1 MNPTTDNFCFG
12 SSAAVSRSRGRNT
25 PLADVWDPSHSV
37 GAFWQHLQSQG
48 DEGRVVNVLSVD
60 LGTSNTVA
68 VLSAHGRPPRVV
80 DVDGASMMPSA
91 VFAAEDGNLVVGR
104 DAERR
109 ARLDPARFEPNPKR
123 RVDEGTLLLGDQVVP
138 VTDALAG
145 VLRRVVDETSRQL
158 GGKRPDE
165 VRLTHP
171 AQWGPVRRNVLL
183 SAARQAGA
191 GSNLVLVPEP
201 VAAAAHFASFPGQSL
216 TPGQALAVYDLGA
229 GTFDVAIVGATQNG
243 FVVLAEAGLPDL
255 GGLDVDQALL
265 EHVGRQVSIRD
276 PGRWQSLLRPVS
288 TGDRRAQRALRE
300 DVKAGKESLSRH
312 PQTEVPL
319 PEPFDDVLVTRVELE
334 ALIRPGL
341 LRSVELLAGTI
352 RSTGMSPERLVGI
365 YLVGGSSRIP
375 LIATLIAENMRVV
388 PTSLDQPETA
398 VALGAHHV
406 PQEGITLRTSDISNT
421 IEDVQR
427 TRQVVAPRTGG
438 FNPGPPPPPTQS
450 TPAQN
455 PFPNSGPQRMQQG
468 PPSTPVPAMMAQPM
482 PLQTPQPFP
491 AQQQQRANG
500 SSNRVWYIATA
511 VVAVVVVA
519 VVSIIIATS
528 GDSGGGGGSGTVAGT
543 DCSERTADSKG
554 MSECM
559 RKVAGAVADNNEC
572 KSGATAG
579 DQQIETPGA
588 TTATCTIDSTYS
600 VMYMHFG
607 SSDKADGSRQ
617 SGVDTAKQYV
627 DSVVK
632 QLQNTGTS
640 STDPKEGSWD
650 GAGLS
655 GSYTAIEI
663 VAGSGMLVFSV
674 NDSPVA
680 GVLIKIDISGSDDLG
695 DLVNYFDQHIK
706 PGGDGGS

>member
-1 MNPTTDNFCFG
+1 
-12 SSAAVSRSRGRNT
+12 
-25 PLADVWDPSHSV
+25 
-37 GAFWQHLQSQG
+37 
-48 DEGRVVNVLSVD
+48 VNVLSVD

-91 VFAAEDGNLVVGR
+91 VFAAEEGHLVVGR

-145 VLRRVVDETSRQL
+145 VLRRVVEETSRQL
-158 GGKRPDE
+158 GGKKPDE

-183 SAARQAGA
+183 SAARQAGM

-201 VAAAAHFASFPGQSL
+201 VAAAAHFASFPGQTL

-265 EHVGRQVSIRD
+265 EHVGRQVSLRD

-288 TGDRRAQRALRE
+288 TADRRAQRALRE

-334 ALIRPGL
+334 ALIRPGM

-352 RSTGMSPERLVGI
+352 RSTGMTPNRLVGI

-375 LIATLIAENMRVV
+375 LIATLIAEQLRVV

-406 PQEGITLRTSDISNT
+406 PQEGITLRTGDISNT

-427 TRQVVAPRTGG
+427 TRQVAPAPRTGG
-438 FNPGPPPPPTQS
+438 FNASPPPPQS
-450 TPAQN
+450 TPAATPAQN
-455 PFPNSGPQRMQQG
+455 PYPASGPQRVQG
-468 PPSTPVPAMMAQPM
+468 PPSTPTPVPAMSAQPG
-482 PLQTPQPFP
+482 PGQGPGPTPPPFP
-491 AQQQQRANG
+491 AQQRPAG
-500 SSNRVWYIATA
+500 SSNKIWYITTA
-511 VVAVVVVA
+511 VAAVIVIA
-519 VVSIIIATS
+519 VFSIIIATS
-528 GDSGGGGGSGTVAGT
+528 GGDSTEGGGGGGGGGGVA
-543 DCSERTADSKG
+543 TADCTDKTTDSNG
-554 MSECM
+554 LTPCM
-559 RKVAGAVADNNEC
+559 REVAGAVAENNEC
-572 KSGATAG
+572 TEGASSAG
-579 DQQIETPGA
+579 VGSFDTPGA
-588 TTATCTIDSTYS
+588 TSATCSIDTGNN
-600 VMYMHFG
+600 VIYMQFG
-607 SSDKADGSRQ
+607 DADEGQTAFEAFVSEMEKQ
-617 SGVDTAKQYV
+617 ASGE
-627 DSVVK
+627 
-632 QLQNTGTS
+632 
-640 STDPKEGSWD
+640 PKDGSWD
-650 GAGLS
+650 GAGMS

-663 VAGSGMLVFSV
+663 LAGSGTVVFGV
-674 NDSPVA
+674 ENSPVI
-680 GVLIKIDISGSDDLG
+680 GVLISIDASGSGNVNDLI
-695 DLVNYFDQHIK
+695 DYFDQHVK
-706 PGGDGGS
+706 PGGDGGK

>member
-1 MNPTTDNFCFG
+1 M
-12 SSAAVSRSRGRNT
+12 
-25 PLADVWDPSHSV
+25 
-37 GAFWQHLQSQG
+37 
-48 DEGRVVNVLSVD
+48 NVLSVD

-145 VLRRVVDETSRQL
+145 VLRRVIDETSRQL
-158 GGKRPDE
+158 GGKKPDE

-183 SAARQAGA
+183 SAARQAGM

-201 VAAAAHFASFPGQSL
+201 VAAAAHFASFPGQTL
-216 TPGQALAVYDLGA
+216 APGQALAVYDLGA

-265 EHVGRQVSIRD
+265 EHVGRQVSMRD
-276 PGRWQSLLRPVS
+276 PGRWQSLLRPMS

-334 ALIRPGL
+334 ALIRPGM

-352 RSTGMSPERLVGI
+352 RSTGMTPGRLVGI

-375 LIATLIAENMRVV
+375 LIATLIAEQLRVV

-406 PQEGITLRTSDISNT
+406 PQEGITLRTSDISST

-438 FNPGPPPPPTQS
+438 FNAGPPKPPPPPPPPTGA

-455 PFPNSGPQRMQQG
+455 PFPNSGPQRVQG
-468 PPSTPVPAMMAQPM
+468 PPSTPTPVPAMSSGPGPTQYPV
-482 PLQTPQPFP
+482 QT
-491 AQQQQRANG
+491 QQRRG
-500 SSNRVWYIATA
+500 SSNKPWYIATA
-511 VVAVVVVA
+511 VVAVVVIA

-528 GDSGGGGGSGTVAGT
+528 GSGAAGGGTVAGV
-543 DCSERTADSKG
+543 DCESRKADSSG

-559 RKVAGAVADNNEC
+559 RKVAGAVAENNEC
-572 KSGATAG
+572 ASGAATAG
-579 DQQIETPGA
+579 SQPIETPGA
-588 TTATCTIDSTYS
+588 TASTCTMDDTHS

-607 SSDKADGSRQ
+607 NSDNQNGDQ
-617 SGVDTAKQYV
+617 LSGTDSAKQYIDTV
-627 DSVVK
+627 LK
-632 QLQNTGTS
+632 QLKGLGNGDPEQGDWKGGELTGTY
-640 STDPKEGSWD
+640 
-650 GAGLS
+650 A
-655 GSYTAIEI
+655 AIDI
-663 VAGSGMLVFSV
+663 GGGSGMIVFVV
-674 NDSPVA
+674 NDSPIA
-680 GVLIKIDISGSDDLG
+680 GVLMNIDIGGSGDINDLL
-695 DLVNYFDQHIK
+695 DYFDQHVK
-706 PGGDGGS
+706 PGGDGVGS

>member
-1 MNPTTDNFCFG
+1 
-12 SSAAVSRSRGRNT
+12 
-25 PLADVWDPSHSV
+25 
-37 GAFWQHLQSQG
+37 
-48 DEGRVVNVLSVD
+48 
-60 LGTSNTVA
+60 
-68 VLSAHGRPPRVV
+68 
-80 DVDGASMMPSA
+80 MPSA

-158 GGKRPDE
+158 GGKKPDE

-265 EHVGRQVSIRD
+265 EHVGRQVSVRD
-276 PGRWQSLLRPVS
+276 PGRWQNLLRPVS
-288 TGDRRAQRALRE
+288 TADRRAQRALRE
-300 DVKAGKESLSRH
+300 DVKAAKESLSRH

-319 PEPFDDVLVTRVELE
+319 PEPFNDVLVTRVELE

-352 RSTGMSPERLVGI
+352 RSTGMPPERLIGI

-375 LIATLIAENMRVV
+375 LIATLIAEQLRVV

-406 PQEGITLRTSDISNT
+406 PQEGITLRTSDISKT

-427 TRQVVAPRTGG
+427 TRQVVAPRTAG
-438 FNPGPPPPPTQS
+438 FNAGPPKPPPTQA

-455 PFPNSGPQRMQQG
+455 PFPNSGPQRVPG
-468 PPSTPVPAMMAQPM
+468 PPSTPTPM
-482 PLQTPQPFP
+482 PVMT
-491 AQQQQRANG
+491 AQQAPGPTPPPQFPTQQRPGG
-500 SSNRVWYIATA
+500 SSNKGWYIATA
-511 VVAVVVVA
+511 VVAIVVVA
-519 VVSIIIATS
+519 VVSIIIASS
-528 GDSGGGGGSGTVAGT
+528 GDSSGGGKNTAGGGGGSTPAADVDCT
-543 DCSERTADSKG
+543 DDTADSSG
-554 MSECM
+554 LTPCM
-559 RKVAGAVADNNEC
+559 RNVAGAVAENNEC
-572 KSGATAG
+572 KDGATAAG
-579 DQQIETPGA
+579 AGSIATPGA
-588 TTATCTIDSTYS
+588 TAATCTIDSGHS
-600 VMYMHFG
+600 VIYLQFG
-607 SSDKADGSRQ
+607 DAD
-617 SGVDTAKQYV
+617 DAKTAFDAMVGQMETQT
-627 DSVVK
+627 D
-632 QLQNTGTS
+632 N
-640 STDPKEGSWD
+640 DPKNGQWD
-650 GAGLS
+650 GGGLS
-655 GSYTAIEI
+655 GDYTAVEI
-663 VAGSGMLVFSV
+663 ISGSGMVAFGV
-674 NDSPVA
+674 DDTPVI
-680 GVLIKIDISGSDDLG
+680 GVLITLDASGSGDINDLTE
-695 DLVNYFDQHIK
+695 YFDQHVK
-706 PGGDGGS
+706 PGSDGG

>member
-1 MNPTTDNFCFG
+1 
-12 SSAAVSRSRGRNT
+12 
-25 PLADVWDPSHSV
+25 
-37 GAFWQHLQSQG
+37 
-48 DEGRVVNVLSVD
+48 VNVLSVD

-145 VLRRVVDETSRQL
+145 VLRRVIDETSRQL
-158 GGKRPDE
+158 GGKKPDE

-183 SAARQAGA
+183 SAARQAGM

-201 VAAAAHFASFPGQSL
+201 VAAAAHFASFPGQTL
-216 TPGQALAVYDLGA
+216 APGQALAVYDLGA

-265 EHVGRQVSIRD
+265 EHVGRQVSMRD
-276 PGRWQSLLRPVS
+276 PGRWQSLLRPMS

-300 DVKAGKESLSRH
+300 DVKAAKESLSRH

-319 PEPFDDVLVTRVELE
+319 PEPFEDVLVTRVELE
-334 ALIRPGL
+334 ALIRPGM

-352 RSTGMSPERLVGI
+352 RSTGMTPDRLVGI

-375 LIATLIAENMRVV
+375 LIATLIAEQLRVV

-406 PQEGITLRTSDISNT
+406 PQEGITLRTSDISST

-438 FNPGPPPPPTQS
+438 FNPGPPGPPPPPPTGG

-455 PFPNSGPQRMQQG
+455 PFPNSGPQRVQG
-468 PPSTPVPAMMAQPM
+468 PPSTPTPVPAMTAGPGPTQYPVQQP
-482 PLQTPQPFP
+482 PP
-491 AQQQQRANG
+491 RRSSG
-500 SSNRVWYIATA
+500 SSNKPWYIATA
-511 VVAVVVVA
+511 VVAVVVIA

-528 GDSGGGGGSGTVAGT
+528 GDSGSGGAGTVAGT
-543 DCSERTADSKG
+543 DCSNRKADGSG

-559 RKVAGAVADNNEC
+559 RKVAGAVAENNDC
-572 KSGATAG
+572 TSGAAAAG
-579 DQQIETPGA
+579 SQPIETPGA
-588 TTATCTIDSTYS
+588 TAATCVIDDEHT
-600 VMYMHFG
+600 VMYLHFG
-607 SSDKADGSRQ
+607 VSDTADGNKL
-617 SGVDTAKQYV
+617 SGAETAKQYI
-627 DSVVK
+627 DSLVK
-632 QLQNTGTS
+632 QLENIGTGGDPQDGDWEGDGLTGT
-640 STDPKEGSWD
+640 
-650 GAGLS
+650 
-655 GSYTAIEI
+655 YVAIDI
-663 VAGSGMLVFSV
+663 GGGSGMLVFAVNIDIGGSGDV
-674 NDSPVA
+674 ND
-680 GVLIKIDISGSDDLG
+680 LLD
-695 DLVNYFDQHIK
+695 YFDQHVK
-706 PGGDGGS
+706 PGGDGGGS

>member
-1 MNPTTDNFCFG
+1 MYGTRPTASVPHG
-12 SSAAVSRSRGRNT
+12 SIFTQQYG
-25 PLADVWDPSHSV
+25 
-37 GAFWQHLQSQG
+37 
-48 DEGRVVNVLSVD
+48 EGRVVNVLSVD

-123 RVDEGTLLLGDQVVP
+123 RIDEGTLLLGTEVVP

-145 VLRRVVDETSRQL
+145 VLRRVIDETSRQL
-158 GGKRPDE
+158 GGKKPDE

-183 SAARQAGA
+183 SAARQAGM

-201 VAAAAHFASFPGQSL
+201 VAAAAHFASFPGQTL
-216 TPGQALAVYDLGA
+216 LPGQALAVYDLGA

-243 FVVLAEAGLPDL
+243 FVVLAEAGLADL

-265 EHVGRQVSIRD
+265 EHVGRQVSARD

-319 PEPFDDVLVTRVELE
+319 PEPFEDVLVTRVELE
-334 ALIRPGL
+334 ALIRPGM
-341 LRSVELLAGTI
+341 LRSVELLAATI
-352 RSTGMSPERLVGI
+352 RSTGMTPNRLVGI

-375 LIATLIAENMRVV
+375 LIATLIAEQLRVV

-406 PQEGITLRTSDISNT
+406 PQEGITLRTSDISST

-427 TRQVVAPRTGG
+427 TRQVMAPRTGG
-438 FNPGPPPPPTQS
+438 FSASPPPPSPPTGA

-455 PFPNSGPQRMQQG
+455 PYPNSGPQRVQG
-468 PPSTPVPAMMAQPM
+468 PPSTPTPVPAM
-482 PLQTPQPFP
+482 
-491 AQQQQRANG
+491 AQQQAPRSYPIPAQRPQVAAPN
-500 SSNRVWYIATA
+500 NNKKWYIATA
-511 VVAVVVVA
+511 IVAVLVIA
-519 VVSIIIATS
+519 TVSILIATS
-528 GDSGGGGGSGTVAGT
+528 GDSSDGGGTAGGVSCDDRSPDGG
-543 DCSERTADSKG
+543 G
-554 MSECM
+554 FSECM
-559 RKVAGAVADNNEC
+559 RKLAGAVADNADCSE
-572 KSGATAG
+572 GASLPGGSTGAPVP
-579 DQQIETPGA
+579 TPK
-588 TTATCTIDSTYS
+588 TTVATCTLADDYF
-600 VMYMHFG
+600 VQYYHFEAAT
-607 SSDKADGSRQ
+607 DPDGNEL
-617 SGVDTAKQYV
+617 SGPEIAQKNVDTIFQSLNQDKDDSQQADWSGDGLNGQSYFV
-627 DSVVK
+627 DI
-632 QLQNTGTS
+632 
-640 STDPKEGSWD
+640 
-650 GAGLS
+650 GL
-655 GSYTAIEI
+655 G
-663 VAGSGMLVFSV
+663 
-674 NDSPVA
+674 N
-680 GVLIKIDISGSDDLG
+680 GVLIFTVDESPLMGVLFKFSAS
-695 DLVNYFDQHIK
+695 
-706 PGGDGGS
+706 GDGGSSDLPDYFNEHVKPGTDGGA

>member
-1 MNPTTDNFCFG
+1 
-12 SSAAVSRSRGRNT
+12 
-25 PLADVWDPSHSV
+25 
-37 GAFWQHLQSQG
+37 
-48 DEGRVVNVLSVD
+48 VNVLSVD

-91 VFAAEDGNLVVGR
+91 VFAAEEGTLVVGR

-158 GGKRPDE
+158 GGKKPDE

-265 EHVGRQVSIRD
+265 EHVGRQVSVRD

-300 DVKAGKESLSRH
+300 DVKAAKESLSRH

-334 ALIRPGL
+334 ALIRPGM

-375 LIATLIAENMRVV
+375 LIATLIAEQMRVV

-406 PQEGITLRTSDISNT
+406 PQEGITLRTSDISST

-438 FNPGPPPPPTQS
+438 FNPGHGSGPKPPPPPPTQN

-455 PFPNSGPQRMQQG
+455 PFPNSGPQRMQG
-468 PPSTPVPAMMAQPM
+468 PPSTPVPAMS
-482 PLQTPQPFP
+482 
-491 AQQQQRANG
+491 AQQSPMSGPTPVQAPRPYAPQRSG
-500 SSNRVWYIATA
+500 SSNKAWYIATA
-511 VVAVVVVA
+511 AVAVVVVA

-528 GDSGGGGGSGTVAGT
+528 GDSGGGGGGGVAESDCT
-543 DCSERTADSKG
+543 DTSTDSKG

-559 RKVAGAVADNNEC
+559 RKVAGAVAENNDC
-572 KSGATAG
+572 ASGATAAG
-579 DQQIETPGA
+579 AGSIPTPGA
-588 TTATCTIDSTYS
+588 TAATCSIDSSHS
-600 VMYMHFG
+600 VIYMQF
-607 SSDKADGSRQ
+607 DNADQAQTAFDSMETQ
-617 SGVDTAKQYV
+617 SESQG
-627 DSVVK
+627 
-632 QLQNTGTS
+632 TG
-640 STDPKEGSWD
+640 DPKKGSWD
-650 GAGLS
+650 GGGLS
-655 GSYTAIEI
+655 GSYTAVEI
-663 VAGSGMLVFSV
+663 VSGSGMVVFQI
-674 NDSPVA
+674 NGSPVC
-680 GVLIKIDISGSDDLG
+680 GMLISLDLSGSGDIG
-695 DLVNYFDQHIK
+695 DLADYFDQHVK
-706 PGGDGGS
+706 PGADGG